1 MFTLSQKKPIST
13 FSINVS
19 HLLVKRKLHCGAM
32 FIGYRRFQSPVEHFR
47 RASVLV
53 ICLRTYW
60 NWSSAFPSVI
70 ILYRLLCLIK
80 GESQNRTFTKEGS
93 KTESAVSPFWCELQN
108 KPNLAVKLIFSIC
121 HLFEQLQNIVTS
133 PRFWLCEKMQR
144 IHHKTDLFNP
154 FF

>member
-1 MFTLSQKKPIST
+1 MDVYSQK
-13 FSINVS
+13 N
-19 HLLVKRKLHCGAM
+19 
-32 FIGYRRFQSPVEHFR
+32 QSALSLSMCHTCLSKGSCTVVLCLSDTAFKVHWNIFR

-80 GESQNRTFTKEGS
+80 GESQTAPLQRS
-93 KTESAVSPFWCELQN
+93 KTESAFSPFWLQN

-121 HLFEQLQNIVTS
+121 HFLSTS
-133 PRFWLCEKMQR
+133 RVYL
-144 IHHKTDLFNP
+144 
-154 FF
+154 